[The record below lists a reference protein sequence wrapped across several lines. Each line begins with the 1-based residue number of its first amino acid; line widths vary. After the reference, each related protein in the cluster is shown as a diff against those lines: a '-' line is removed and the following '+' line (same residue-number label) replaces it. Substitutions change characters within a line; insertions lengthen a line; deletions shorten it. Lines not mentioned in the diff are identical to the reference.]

1 MCLPTWITQ
10 TPKGTGEQQNKS
22 NVYREPCVGCADN
35 KSESDYVCLHIRNT
49 QCMNGVL
56 LGVEDG
62 FGGCHEVDG
71 VSRMRYGEREQ
82 PGLHP
87 GRAYRGGTE
96 GVAWRA
102 LCRSDHVLP
111 QGTWRPAF
119 EACCSCR

>member
-1 MCLPTWITQ
+1 M
-10 TPKGTGEQQNKS
+10 
-22 NVYREPCVGCADN
+22 GCADDE
-35 KSESDYVCLHIRNT
+35 SEPDYVCLHIRDT
-49 QCMNGVL
+49 QCMEGVL

-111 QGTWRPAF
+111 QGTCRPAF
-119 EACCSCR
+119 EASCSCR